1 MYLSLLENQP
11 IHGLRSLFVATG
23 IVLFVGLCLDWPHSP
38 SWYVVTVAP
47 FLVIFIAAMGLGQRW
62 HRIAWGTLSRV
73 GPAGRAGDALRGLLE
88 YRLIWS
94 LRLWQRPHAVLAPHA
109 QASGAATFDAALAQA
124 AQALDSAARALPAT
138 LRRSAVLTALDVIQ
152 AETQV
157 ADDVPV
163 LTRRLAEDMLAT
175 GVRSRLHLPP
185 GSSSLRRLLGPHGAG
200 LLLALVAA
208 GSVTAVVGVGAAVGP
223 GPALLFLLLVLF
235 AMAGA
240 ALWLVGTLSERC

>member
-1 MYLSLLENQP
+1 MHLSLLENQP
-11 IHGLRSLFVATG
+11 IHGLRSLFAATG

-62 HRIAWGTLSRV
+62 HRAAWDTLSRV
-73 GPAGRAGDALRGLLE
+73 GPAGRAGDALRGLLD
-88 YRLIWS
+88 YRLSRS
-94 LRLWQRPHAVLAPHA
+94 LRLQPRSMPALRA
-109 QASGAATFDAALAQA
+109 QPSGVAAFDAALAQA

-152 AETQV
+152 AETQA

-208 GSVTAVVGVGAAVGP
+208 GGVTAVVGIGAAAGL
-223 GPALLFLLLVLF
+223 GQALLFLLLVLL

-240 ALWLVGTLSERC
+240 ALWLVGTLMSD

>member
-1 MYLSLLENQP
+1 MHLSLLENQP
-11 IHGLRSLFVATG
+11 IHGLRSLFAATG

-47 FLVIFIAAMGLGQRW
+47 FLVIFIGAMGLGQGW
-62 HRIAWGTLSRV
+62 HRTTWDTISRM
-73 GPAGRAGDALRGLLE
+73 GPAGRAGDALHGLLD
-88 YRLIWS
+88 YPLSRS
-94 LRLWQRPHAVLAPHA
+94 LRLRLRPRAVLAPRA
-109 QASGAATFDAALAQA
+109 QPSGAATFDAALAQA
-124 AQALDSAARALPAT
+124 AQALDSTARALPAT

-152 AETQV
+152 AETQA

-208 GSVTAVVGVGAAVGP
+208 GGVTAVVGIGAAAGL
-223 GPALLFLLLVLF
+223 GQALLFLLLVLL
-235 AMAGA
+235 AVAGA
-240 ALWLVGTLSERC
+240 ALWLVGTLTERC

>member
-1 MYLSLLENQP
+1 MHLSLLENQP
-11 IHGLRSLFVATG
+11 IHGLRSLFAATG

-62 HRIAWGTLSRV
+62 HRTAWDTLSRM

-88 YRLIWS
+88 YRLNRS
-94 LRLWQRPHAVLAPHA
+94 LRLQPRAMPASHA
-109 QASGAATFDAALAQA
+109 QPSGAATFDAALAQA

-152 AETQV
+152 AETQA

-208 GSVTAVVGVGAAVGP
+208 GGVTAVVGVGAAAGL
-223 GPALLFLLLVLF
+223 GQALLFLLLVLL

-240 ALWLVGTLSERC
+240 TLWLVGTLMSD

>member
-1 MYLSLLENQP
+1 MHLSLLENQP

-47 FLVIFIAAMGLGQRW
+47 FLVIFMAAMGLGQRW
-62 HRIAWGTLSRV
+62 HRAAWDTLSRV

-88 YRLIWS
+88 FRLIQFPRPL
-94 LRLWQRPHAVLAPHA
+94 LRPRAALAPRA
-109 QASGAATFDAALAQA
+109 QPSGAATFDAALAQA

-152 AETQV
+152 AETQA

-185 GSSSLRRLLGPHGAG
+185 GSSSLRRLLDPHGAG

-208 GSVTAVVGVGAAVGP
+208 GGVTAVVGTGAAVGP
-223 GPALLFLLLVLF
+223 GAALLFLLLALL

-240 ALWLVGTLSERC
+240 ALWLVGTLMSN

>member
-1 MYLSLLENQP
+1 MHLSLLENQP
-11 IHGLRSLFVATG
+11 IHGLRSLFAATG

-73 GPAGRAGDALRGLLE
+73 GPAGRAGDALHGLLE
-88 YRLIWS
+88 YRLRWS
-94 LRLWQRPHAVLAPHA
+94 ARLRLGPHTAHAPRTQPTA
-109 QASGAATFDAALAQA
+109 EITFDAALAQA
-124 AQALDSAARALPAT
+124 AQALDSTARALPAT
-138 LRRSAVLTALDVIQ
+138 LRRSAALTALDVIQ

-157 ADDVPV
+157 ADDVPR
-163 LTRRLAEDMLAT
+163 LTRQLAEDMLAT

-208 GSVTAVVGVGAAVGP
+208 GGVTAVVGVGAAVGL
-223 GPALLFLLLVLF
+223 GQALLFLLLVLI
-235 AMAGA
+235 AVAGT
-240 ALWLVGTLSERC
+240 ALWLVGTLMSD

>member
-1 MYLSLLENQP
+1 MQLSLLENQP

-47 FLVIFIAAMGLGQRW
+47 FLLIFIAAMGLGRRW
-62 HRIAWGTLSRV
+62 HCTAWYVLGRAW
-73 GPAGRAGDALRGLLE
+73 PAGRAGDALRGLLE
-88 YRLIWS
+88 YRLSGS
-94 LRLWQRPHAVLAPHA
+94 LRLQLRPRAHSSA
-109 QASGAATFDAALAQA
+109 AATLDTALAQA
-124 AQALDSAARALPAT
+124 AQTLDSTARALPAT

-157 ADDVPV
+157 ADDVPR
-163 LTRRLAEDMLAT
+163 LTRRLAEDMLTT

-185 GSSSLRRLLGPHGAG
+185 GSSPLRLLLDPHRIGF
-200 LLLALVAA
+200 LLALVAA
-208 GSVTAVVGVGAAVGP
+208 GSITAVVGASAAVGP
-223 GPALLFLLLVLF
+223 GPVLLFLLLGLL

-240 ALWLVGTLSERC
+240 ALWLVGTLTERR

>member
-47 FLVIFIAAMGLGQRW
+47 FLVIFIAAMGLGRRW

-73 GPAGRAGDALRGLLE
+73 GPAGHAGDALRGRLE

-94 LRLWQRPHAVLAPHA
+94 LRLRLRAVLAPRA
-109 QASGAATFDAALAQA
+109 QPSGAATFDAALAQA

-185 GSSSLRRLLGPHGAG
+185 GSSLLRRLLGPHGAG

-208 GSVTAVVGVGAAVGP
+208 GGVTAAVGVGAAAGP
-223 GPALLFLLLVLF
+223 GQALLFLLLVLL

-240 ALWLVGTLSERC
+240 ALWLVGTLMSD

>member
-1 MYLSLLENQP
+1 MHLSLLENQP
-11 IHGLRSLFVATG
+11 IHGLRSLFAATG

-47 FLVIFIAAMGLGQRW
+47 FLVIFMAAMGLGQRW
-62 HRIAWGTLSRV
+62 HRIAWDTLSRV

-88 YRLIWS
+88 YRLNRS
-94 LRLWQRPHAVLAPHA
+94 LRLRPRAMLAPRA

-152 AETQV
+152 AETQA

-208 GSVTAVVGVGAAVGP
+208 GGVTAVVGVGAAVGP
-223 GPALLFLLLVLF
+223 GQALLFLLLVLL
-235 AMAGA
+235 AMAGI
-240 ALWLVGTLSERC
+240 ALWLVGTLSERR

>member
-47 FLVIFIAAMGLGQRW
+47 FLVIFIAAPWGLRQR
-62 HRIAWGTLSRV
+62 
-73 GPAGRAGDALRGLLE
+73 
-88 YRLIWS
+88 
-94 LRLWQRPHAVLAPHA
+94 LAPHCMGHPQSGGAGRPCWRCVARPARIPVDLVSPALWPASARSARSPRA

-124 AQALDSAARALPAT
+124 AQALDSAAHALPAT

-157 ADDVPV
+157 ADDMPV
-163 LTRRLAEDMLAT
+163 LTRRLAADMLAT
-175 GVRSRLHLPP
+175 GARSRLHLPP
-185 GSSSLRRLLGPHGAG
+185 GNSSFRRLLGPHSVG
-200 LLLALVAA
+200 LLLALVAT
-208 GSVTAVVGVGAAVGP
+208 GSVVAVVGAGAAVGL
-223 GPALLFLLLVLF
+223 GQALLFLLLVLL

-240 ALWLVGTLSERC
+240 ALISY

>member
-1 MYLSLLENQP
+1 MHLSLLENQP

-23 IVLFVGLCLDWPHSP
+23 IVLFVGLSLDWPHSP

-47 FLVIFIAAMGLGQRW
+47 FLLIFIAAMGLGQGW
-62 HRIAWGTLSRV
+62 HCTVWYALSRV
-73 GPAGRAGDALRGLLE
+73 GPAGRGGDALRSLLE
-88 YRLIWS
+88 YRLRWS
-94 LRLWQRPHAVLAPHA
+94 FRLRLRPRAALAPRA
-109 QASGAATFDAALAQA
+109 QPPGAITFDAALAQA

-157 ADDVPV
+157 ADDVPR
-163 LTRRLAEDMLAT
+163 LTRRLTEDILAT

-185 GSSSLRRLLGPHGAG
+185 GNSSRRRLFDPHSAG

-208 GSVTAVVGVGAAVGP
+208 GSVIAVVGASAAVGP
-223 GPALLFLLLVLF
+223 GPALLFLLLVLL

-240 ALWLVGTLSERC
+240 ALWLVGALTERG

>member
-38 SWYVVTVAP
+38 SWYAVTVAP

-62 HRIAWGTLSRV
+62 HRIAWSTLSRM

-88 YRLIWS
+88 YRLSRS
-94 LRLWQRPHAVLAPHA
+94 LRLQPRVVPAPHA

-208 GSVTAVVGVGAAVGP
+208 GSVTTVVGVGAAVGP
-223 GPALLFLLLVLF
+223 GQALLFLLLGLLAV
-235 AMAGA
+235 AGA
-240 ALWLVGTLSERC
+240 ALWLVGTLMSD